1 MKVIRVKDANE
12 GGKKAFEIIKDGM
25 ENGVK
30 VLGLATGST
39 PETLYKEMTTS
50 DLDFSDM
57 TSVNLDE
64 YVGLDGSDDQ
74 SYRYFMNDHL
84 FNKKPFKETFVPNG
98 KAEDLEA
105 ECKRYDEVI
114 AEHPLDLQVLGIGRN
129 GHIGFNEPGTPFDVT
144 THVVELTEST
154 IEANKRYFDKVE
166 DVPTHALSMGIG
178 SIMQSKKILLMAFGT
193 DKADAIKGMIDG
205 EVTVDL
211 PASVLQNH
219 ADVTVIIDEDAA
231 SKLYSYSM
239 KCRGKFLGTFFVSS
253 SSYFKYVSGIVYA
266 EIIKLIFR
274 CLLSERINS

>member
-30 VLGLATGST
+30 ILGLATGST
-39 PETLYKEMTTS
+39 PETLYQEMTSS
-50 DLDFSDM
+50 DLDFSEM

-64 YVGLDGSDDQ
+64 YVGLAGEDVQ

-84 FNKKPFKETFVPNG
+84 FNKKPFKESFVPNG
-98 KAEDLEA
+98 KAADFEA
-105 ECKRYDEVI
+105 ECKRYDGVI

-178 SIMQSKKILLMAFGT
+178 SIMQSKKILLMAFGI

-205 EVTVDL
+205 DVTVDL

-219 ADVTVIIDEDAA
+219 ADVTVIIDEAAA
-231 SKLYSYSM
+231 SKL
-239 KCRGKFLGTFFVSS
+239 
-253 SSYFKYVSGIVYA
+253 
-266 EIIKLIFR
+266 
-274 CLLSERINS
+274 